1 MDDEKHRMTPSDWID
16 KFGDLEK
23 YDPRFNKDGWH
34 LSHWFGDKRHFR
46 PWYDDNADYNTN
58 AKSYYD
64 YLGFRIRQ
72 LDYIIWAINSL
83 MRRDV
88 QVQDTT
94 TIDMS
99 RDGDWLKGDD
109 VETVSAVVKLS
120 EDFLNALEVHENGL
134 YVKDLEP
141 EIDKIRQDLA
151 EFKEATNR
159 RLNDDESKLNQLSR
173 DLQNVR
179 DGLDGLRR
187 EIKNLQSQIH
197 SILDRLNGHYKTIPK
212 ANWYHAFYNGSE
224 DVPTGWGTFKAG
236 AIYSQNSVTL
246 NVRVPYAN
254 KNFQNLKLNGG
265 ALPLSQV
272 PESYVVGFGFK
283 DKYSFLNDM
292 KIESVTISNGAP
304 HILPL
309 DQRAAWTIGY
319 NLDHDRKIFN
329 ADPYQVTLATFAD
342 GYNDKDTF
350 TEHYKGIYLKGDIMT
365 ITMTLSGSVP
375 KEFWD
380 GSQSGDEQGEPEEP
394 DEPVKPEKPD
404 EPEEPD
410 EPVKPEKPD
419 EPEVPS
425 TPTSPTDPNKI
436 LVTEDDPQGVSDL
449 GRNVTRT
456 INLNTNDN

>member
-1 MDDEKHRMTPSDWID
+1 MDDEKHRMSPSDWID

-72 LDYIIWAINSL
+72 LDYIVWAINSL

-94 TIDMS
+94 TVDMS

-159 RLNDDESKLNQLSR
+159 RLNDDESQLNRLRQ

-179 DGLDGLRR
+179 YGLDGLRR
-187 EIKNLQSQIH
+187 EIKNLQSQIQ

-212 ANWYHAFYNGSE
+212 EHWYHAFYNGSE

-292 KIESVTISNGAP
+292 NIESVTISNGAP

-309 DQRAAWTIGY
+309 EQRAAWTIGY
-319 NLDHDRKIFN
+319 NLDHDKKIFN

-342 GYNDKDTF
+342 GYNDKNTF
-350 TEHYKGIYLKGDIMT
+350 SEHYKGIYLKGDIMT

-380 GSQSGDEQGEPEEP
+380 GSQSGDEPDEP
-394 DEPVKPEKPD
+394 DEPVKPE
-404 EPEEPD
+404 E
-410 EPVKPEKPD
+410 PEKPD
-419 EPEVPS
+419 EPKEPEKPDEPKEPEKPDVPI

-436 LVTEDDPQGVSDL
+436 VVTEDDPQGVSDL

-456 INLNTNDN
+456 INLSTNDN

>member
-1 MDDEKHRMTPSDWID
+1 MDDEKHRMSPSDWID

-72 LDYIIWAINSL
+72 LDYIVWAINSL

-94 TIDMS
+94 TVDMS

-159 RLNDDESKLNQLSR
+159 RLNDDESQLNRLRQ

-187 EIKNLQSQIH
+187 EIKNLQSQIQ

-212 ANWYHAFYNGSE
+212 EHWYHAFYNGSE

-292 KIESVTISNGAP
+292 NIESVTISNGAP

-309 DQRAAWTIGY
+309 EQRAAWTIGY
-319 NLDHDRKIFN
+319 NLDHDKKICN

-342 GYNDKDTF
+342 GYNDKNTF
-350 TEHYKGIYLKGDIMT
+350 SEHYKGIYLKGDIMT

-380 GSQSGDEQGEPEEP
+380 GSQSGDEPDEP
-394 DEPVKPEKPD
+394 DEPVKPE
-404 EPEEPD
+404 E
-410 EPVKPEKPD
+410 PEKPD
-419 EPEVPS
+419 EPKEPEKPDEPKEPEKPDVPI

-436 LVTEDDPQGVSDL
+436 VVTEDDPQGVSDL

-456 INLNTNDN
+456 INLSTNDN

>member
-1 MDDEKHRMTPSDWID
+1 MDDEKHRMSPSDWID

-72 LDYIIWAINSL
+72 LDYIVWAINSL

-94 TIDMS
+94 TVDMS

-159 RLNDDESKLNQLSR
+159 RLNDDESQLNRLRQ

-187 EIKNLQSQIH
+187 EIKNLQSQIQ

-212 ANWYHAFYNGSE
+212 EHWYHAFYNGSE

-292 KIESVTISNGAP
+292 NIESVTISNGAP

-309 DQRAAWTIGY
+309 EQRAAWTIGY
-319 NLDHDRKIFN
+319 NLDHDKKIFN

-342 GYNDKDTF
+342 GYNDKNTF
-350 TEHYKGIYLKGDIMT
+350 SEHYKGIYLKGDIMT

-380 GSQSGDEQGEPEEP
+380 GSQSGDEPDEP
-394 DEPVKPEKPD
+394 DEPVKPE
-404 EPEEPD
+404 E
-410 EPVKPEKPD
+410 PEKPD
-419 EPEVPS
+419 EPKEPEKPDEPKEPEKPDVPI

-436 LVTEDDPQGVSDL
+436 VVTEDDPQGVSDL

-456 INLNTNDN
+456 INLSTNDN